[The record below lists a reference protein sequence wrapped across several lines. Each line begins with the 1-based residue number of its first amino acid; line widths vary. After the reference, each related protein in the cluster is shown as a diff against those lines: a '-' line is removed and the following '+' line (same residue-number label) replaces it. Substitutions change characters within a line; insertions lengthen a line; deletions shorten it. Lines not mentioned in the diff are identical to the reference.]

1 MAVIPACA
9 SQAGRTSYIPDRKE
23 KMVSSYD
30 SYGNTSRKLR
40 QKENRKVL
48 LPFSLDAP
56 SAHTLSPVFLLTLPF
71 PNFILLPYKRKILDG
86 GSRLGHE
93 IPKPPCRESYK
104 SKVRPGAFA
113 DMEASVER
121 DQCKKQVGAIRE
133 YRQEIPSLVQEL
145 VRTCYQE
152 DSFSHISPE
161 PLPSLDSTIDII
173 ERARRILFPGYFIRS
188 RVDDLN
194 LEYYLGEEETSFF
207 QVLSEQITLCIRHE
221 CLRYH
226 QPCTHCEERGQ
237 ETAIEFLKEM
247 PRLRSM
253 LSKDVRAAL
262 EGDPATQSTDEI
274 IFSYPGLFAITVYRL
289 AHQLFDLG
297 IPLMPRMMTEY
308 AHSKTGIDIHPGARI
323 GESFFID
330 HGTGVV
336 IGETTFIGNRVRLY
350 QGVTLGALSVPRGA
364 TEKLREQK
372 RHPTIEDDVIIYS
385 GATILGGDTLI
396 GARSVIGG
404 NVWITESIPQDMHV
418 FLKRPELVFRG
429 KSTDHD
435 SRKKMKED

>member
-1 MAVIPACA
+1 M
-9 SQAGRTSYIPDRKE
+9 E
-23 KMVSSYD
+23 D
-30 SYGNTSRKLR
+30 SDKL
-40 QKENRKVL
+40 
-48 LPFSLDAP
+48 
-56 SAHTLSPVFLLTLPF
+56 
-71 PNFILLPYKRKILDG
+71 
-86 GSRLGHE
+86 
-93 IPKPPCRESYK
+93 
-104 SKVRPGAFA
+104 
-113 DMEASVER
+113 
-121 DQCKKQVGAIRE
+121 DQCKKQVGAVRE
-133 YRQEIPSLVQEL
+133 YREEIPSLVQEL

-188 RVDDLN
+188 RVDDMN

-207 QVLSEQITLCIRHE
+207 QILSEQITLCIRHE
-221 CLRYH
+221 CLRYN

-237 ETAIEFLKEM
+237 ETALEFLKAL
-247 PRLRSM
+247 PRLRSI

-262 EGDPATQSTDEI
+262 EGDPAAQSYDEI

-289 AHQLFDLG
+289 AHQLFEQGL
-297 IPLMPRMMTEY
+297 PLMPRIMTEY

-336 IGETTFIGNRVRLY
+336 IGETTVIGNRVRIY

-385 GATILGGDTLI
+385 GATILGGDTVI

-404 NVWITESIPQDMHV
+404 NVWITESIPPDMHV
-418 FLKRPELVFRG
+418 FLKKPELIFRG
-429 KSTDHD
+429 KSIGHD
-435 SRKKMKED
+435 TQEKMKED